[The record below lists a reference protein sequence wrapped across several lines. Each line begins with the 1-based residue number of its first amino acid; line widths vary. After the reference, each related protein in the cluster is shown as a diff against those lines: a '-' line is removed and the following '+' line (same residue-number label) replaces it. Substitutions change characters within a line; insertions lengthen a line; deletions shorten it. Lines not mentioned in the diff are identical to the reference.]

1 MRKPAVITAL
11 TEYLAPGGA
20 EQDEGFREEV
30 FNQSHH
36 GLRIIAALTAGGA
49 LVLMVG
55 WWLLYPHGKSTPA
68 RLLADLLIIG
78 LGGVG
83 YGLSKWPAIY
93 ERSRLAALVLL
104 QVTAACL
111 IGASLY
117 LSSVEP
123 AAEDFVASQMTLT
136 VLIAVVALPLRPLHT
151 LLHCGGILGVYSS
164 IVWMA
169 AHSFLPEARP
179 RPEYYLFM
187 MVMAA
192 LAGVLSAT
200 LYAERRNLYFGQIK
214 TLAAVGDLRRTQQQ
228 LVRSESAASMARLAA
243 AISHELN
250 TPVGAL
256 KSSVDTLLLLASR
269 QATAAP
275 EQMPRLV
282 RLQADLRRSIQES
295 ATRLQ
300 EIAARVARFT
310 NLDQAEL
317 QQIGLAETL
326 TDVVD
331 LLRSKVPAGV
341 EIVREFAD
349 VPRLVGNPQQ
359 ISAVFYDL
367 VYNSLR
373 AVGETGR
380 VTLRLR
386 LRSGM
391 AEVEIED
398 TGRGIAREKL
408 ANIFEP
414 GFQENSGRMS
424 TGNWSM
430 FTARQVIREHG
441 GEIMI
446 ESEAGAGTRVI
457 VQLPL
462 GPGSGTRTPSG
473 S

>member
-1 MRKPAVITAL
+1 MRKPAMMAAL
-11 TEYLAPGGA
+11 GHYLAPGAA
-20 EQDEGFREEV
+20 EQDEGFREEI

-36 GLRIIAALTAGGA
+36 GLRMIAALTAGGA
-49 LVLMVG
+49 LLLMAG
-55 WWLLYPHGKSTPA
+55 WWLLYPHGKSTAA
-68 RLLADLLIIG
+68 RLWADLLIISLGG
-78 LGGVG
+78 LGL
-83 YGLSKWPAIY
+83 GLSKWTAIY
-93 ERSRLAALVLL
+93 ERTRLAALLLL
-104 QVTAACL
+104 QLTAACL

-136 VLIAVVALPLRPLHT
+136 VLIAVVALPLRPVQT
-151 LLHCGGILGVYSS
+151 LLHCAGIMAVYG
-164 IVWMA
+164 A
-169 AHSFLPEARP
+169 AVAVAAQTFLPGATA
-179 RPEYYLFM
+179 RPEYFLFM
-187 MVMAA
+187 AVMAS
-192 LAGVLSAT
+192 LAVVLSAT
-200 LYAERRNLYFGQIK
+200 MYAERRNLYFGQMK
-214 TLAAVGDLRRTQQQ
+214 TLQAVGDLRRTQQQ

-269 QATAAP
+269 QATAPP

-282 RLQADLRRSIQES
+282 KLQADLRRSIQES

-310 NLDQAEL
+310 NLDQAEV
-317 QQIGLAETL
+317 QQIGLAEAL
-326 TDVVD
+326 GDVLD

-341 EIVREFAD
+341 EMRREFSD

-367 VYNSLR
+367 VHNSLR
-373 AVGETGR
+373 AVGDAGR

-386 LRSGM
+386 IRSG
-391 AEVEIED
+391 AVEVEIED
-398 TGRGIAREKL
+398 TGRGIARDKL
-408 ANIFEP
+408 AHIFEP
-414 GFQENSGRMS
+414 GFEESAGRMS

-446 ESEAGAGTRVI
+446 ESEAGAWTRVI
-457 VQLPL
+457 VQLPV
-462 GPGSGTRTPSG
+462 GPASGRINSG
-473 S
+473 A

>member
-1 MRKPAVITAL
+1 
-11 TEYLAPGGA
+11 
-20 EQDEGFREEV
+20 
-30 FNQSHH
+30 
-36 GLRIIAALTAGGA
+36 
-49 LVLMVG
+49 
-55 WWLLYPHGKSTPA
+55 
-68 RLLADLLIIG
+68 
-78 LGGVG
+78 
-83 YGLSKWPAIY
+83 
-93 ERSRLAALVLL
+93 
-104 QVTAACL
+104 
-111 IGASLY
+111 
-117 LSSVEP
+117 
-123 AAEDFVASQMTLT
+123 
-136 VLIAVVALPLRPLHT
+136 
-151 LLHCGGILGVYSS
+151 
-164 IVWMA
+164 MA
-169 AHSFLPEARP
+169 AHSFLPEAKP

-192 LAGVLSAT
+192 LACVLSAT
-200 LYAERRNLYFGQIK
+200 MYAERRNLYFGQMK

-269 QATAAP
+269 QATAPP

-282 RLQADLRRSIQES
+282 KLQSDLRRSIQES

-341 EIVREFAD
+341 EMVREFAD

-367 VYNSLR
+367 VHNSLR

-391 AEVEIED
+391 TEVEIED

-462 GPGSGTRTPSG
+462 GPGASATAPG
-473 S
+473 